1 MTSEGKLESSPP
13 YSFEISHMSAKKTKV
28 VDFDAQYS
36 PYDAKV
42 YGLRTAFHGKDDT
55 DKPDPRDMIPYS
67 SAMVMVDA
75 AVHCSDRASHRKA
88 VHDPDA
94 EGPLLHEAS
103 FLRKTNTKYPGV
115 LSDDDRK
122 LWKNA
127 IDGLRPREEARKK
140 VRVVDGKSH
149 AAEEVAAWDQ
159 TPLLQKRKRPK
170 RIKMRSVT
178 ERGL

>member
-103 FLRKTNTKYPGV
+103 FLRKTNTKYPGYSV
-115 LSDDDRK
+115 MMTESF
-122 LWKNA
+122 
-127 IDGLRPREEARKK
+127 G
-140 VRVVDGKSH
+140 
-149 AAEEVAAWDQ
+149 
-159 TPLLQKRKRPK
+159 
-170 RIKMRSVT
+170 KMRLMGCAR
-178 ERGL
+178 ERRQERRREWWMASRMRRRRGRHGIKHPYCRNARDPNG